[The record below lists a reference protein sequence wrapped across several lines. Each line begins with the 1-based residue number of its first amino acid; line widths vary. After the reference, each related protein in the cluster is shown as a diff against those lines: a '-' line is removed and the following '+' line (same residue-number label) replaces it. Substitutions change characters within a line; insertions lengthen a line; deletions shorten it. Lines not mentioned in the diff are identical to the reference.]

1 MGLSGRLILFITT
14 EIPYF
19 VLILCNFEN
28 KVICV
33 LLNAT
38 NSLKI
43 ILGSAFHVRSKL
55 IVYWL
60 KRIVLEP
67 FWCWCGWWFLS
78 ILFIYFSSKNVS
90 NNWFLYR
97 MDNDQICSTSELIF
111 LIQFYA
117 LLKHPVG
124 HVSRFSFHPKSHF
137 K

>member
-19 VLILCNFEN
+19 VLILCNVEN

-38 NSLKI
+38 NRLKI

-78 ILFIYFSSKNVS
+78 FIGSMKGSLNYDAIGCMHNKTSNRLITINKSNHYCRLNDVWYKTSLDIVYLFLF
-90 NNWFLYR
+90 
-97 MDNDQICSTSELIF
+97 
-111 LIQFYA
+111 
-117 LLKHPVG
+117 
-124 HVSRFSFHPKSHF
+124 
-137 K
+137 